1 MYIYKLK
8 QGLSFQH
15 LTPKT
20 LSTLR
25 LLLLISFT
33 NIFANI
39 YIYVCIYIYIY
50 RERERERE

>member
-8 QGLSFQH
+8 QGLNFQH

-39 YIYVCIYIYIY
+39 YIYIYIYIY
-50 RERERERE
+50 IDRKCGAAG